1 MYNNSNNKSKR
12 TLCEYRSIY
21 ILPYVLYL
29 LISTNNE
36 FNFNFIK
43 VPIFIKLI

>member
-1 MYNNSNNKSKR
+1 MYSDSNNRIKKM
-12 TLCEYRSIY
+12 LYEYRSIY
-21 ILPYVLYL
+21 ILLYIFYL

-43 VPIFIKLI
+43 VPVLIEFI